1 MIAITREDFDPGTY
15 IQAAIDSKVGGIV
28 SFTGVVRDDGI
39 TAIELE
45 AYEEAALE
53 ELHAIK
59 DEAMSRFAI
68 TSVDILHRIGRLAIG
83 DHIVLIVVG
92 ASHRRSA
99 FEACEYIINR
109 IKETVPIWK
118 KEYTNKGMRWVPS
131 EHP

>member
-99 FEACEYIINR
+99 FEACEYIIDR

-118 KEYTNKGMRWVPS
+118 KEYTYKGTRWVPS

>member
-1 MIAITREDFDPGTY
+1 MISITREDFDPGTY
-15 IQAAIDSKVGGIV
+15 IKAAIDSEVGGIV
-28 SFTGVVRDDGI
+28 TFIGVVRDDGI

-53 ELHAIK
+53 ELHTIK

-68 TSVDILHRIGRLAIG
+68 TSVDILHRIGRLSIG
-83 DHIVLIVVG
+83 DHIALIVVG
-92 ASHRRSA
+92 ASHRRAA
-99 FEACEYIINR
+99 FEACEYIIDR

-118 KEYTNKGMRWVPS
+118 KEYNDEGTRWVPG

>member
-118 KEYTNKGMRWVPS
+118 REYTNKGMRWVPS

>member
-1 MIAITREDFDPGTY
+1 MISITREDFDPGTY
-15 IQAAIDSKVGGIV
+15 INAVIASEVGGIV
-28 SFTGVVRDDGI
+28 TFIGVVRDDGI

-53 ELHAIK
+53 ELHTIK

-68 TSVDILHRIGRLAIG
+68 TSVDILHRIGRLSIG

-92 ASHRRSA
+92 ASHRRAA
-99 FEACEYIINR
+99 FEACEYIIDR

-118 KEYTNKGMRWVPS
+118 KEYTEEGTRWVPG
-131 EHP
+131 EHS

>member
-1 MIAITREDFDPGTY
+1 MIAITCEDFDPGTY
-15 IQAAIDSKVGGIV
+15 IQAAIDSEVGGIV

-92 ASHRRSA
+92 ASHRRAA